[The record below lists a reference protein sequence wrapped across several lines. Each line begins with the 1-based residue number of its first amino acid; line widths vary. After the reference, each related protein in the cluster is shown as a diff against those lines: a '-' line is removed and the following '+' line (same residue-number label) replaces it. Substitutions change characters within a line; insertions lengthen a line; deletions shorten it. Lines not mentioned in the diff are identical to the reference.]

1 MKKIQFILIPLLLL
15 SLMIF
20 ISCPQEIKP
29 EIQEDKYTAINFDS
43 WPEAVKEINIYSGD
57 SCIATFHST
66 YSSKVFRNLE
76 GELKLDV
83 VYKDLTYSD
92 SKYVGYG
99 TLENDEN
106 QFTIFLNNRELV
118 NDADFEYTVDYTH
131 PDEEIQTNLKLHYT
145 STFKCTPDLEK
156 LELSFQN
163 SPKKILKTDVRL
175 RDETIYSYFDFSELS
190 ENLVVT
196 LQEKVGDTTY
206 TFTPVTDG
214 GLYYVPKN
222 APLYLTIRPD
232 ENTKMIHYDFKAD
245 GNVITDDNSA
255 DKMFTYTFYENR
267 TKAQIIKITGPA
279 PIPNWARKVEVANLP
294 EHVTDFGIA
303 SDYFSKVNFSDSDDF
318 NIYLQNKNNE
328 SENKFDISVYYE
340 IIYGYGSSENEY
352 FGNLS
357 TDIMPLKVYANGK
370 EIINAYQKYTF
381 HPGDGIPINAQFKF
395 EGTFEC
401 PDDLIKITFE
411 NSPRLISKEEVR
423 ILNDTNIS
431 YFDLSEVGNNI
442 DTSIKYIDENDKTTL
457 AWPLEYYEYP
467 HNTIEFME
475 LTPSFIIYFT
485 RSNNNDFPSLDT
497 FYIDDKPISDK
508 LISDGYMLKYVYD
521 KPRTSGQLIKIAT
534 GDAVLN
540 NTSE

>member
-1 MKKIQFILIPLLLL
+1 MKKKHFTLIPLLLL

-29 EIQEDKYTAINFDS
+29 ELPEDKYSTVSFDS
-43 WPEAVKEINIYSGD
+43 FPEAVKEINIYRGD
-57 SCIATFHST
+57 SCIATLHSN

-76 GELKLDV
+76 GELKIDV

-118 NDADFEYTVDYTH
+118 NEADFEYTPYYPN
-131 PDEEIQTNLKLHYT
+131 PDENIQTNLKLHYT

-156 LELSFQN
+156 LDFTFQN

-175 RDETIYSYFDFSELS
+175 RDETIYAYFDFTELS
-190 ENLVVT
+190 ESLVAT
-196 LQEKVGDTTY
+196 LQEKVGSETY
-206 TFTPVTDG
+206 TFTPVTEG
-214 GLYYVPKN
+214 GLYYVPKI
-222 APLYLTIRPD
+222 APLYLTIEPD
-232 ENTKMIHYDFKAD
+232 KYSKIIYYDFMAD
-245 GNVITDDNSA
+245 GKTMSDDNA
-255 DKMFTYTFYENR
+255 TDKKFTYTFYENR
-267 TKAQIIKITGPA
+267 TTGQIIKITGSSPVGKNTKRIEVPA
-279 PIPNWARKVEVANLP
+279 YPI
-294 EHVTDFGIA
+294 HVTGCYISVKDN
-303 SDYFSKVNFSDSDDF
+303 SSKGFYSQEEISNGF
-318 NIYLQNKNNE
+318 
-328 SENKFDISVYYE
+328 KFDFYDDNNICNEIEIEFYYDSTTPDNKQ
-340 IIYGYGSSENEY
+340 Y
-352 FGNLS
+352 GNLS
-357 TDIMPLKVYANGK
+357 TDENPLKVYANGK
-370 EIINAYQKYTF
+370 EIINAYQEYNF
-381 HPGDGIPINAQFKF
+381 YPDDDIPINAQFKF

-401 PDDLIKITFE
+401 SDDLIKITFE

-457 AWPLEYYEYP
+457 AYPLEYYEYP

-475 LTPSFIIYFT
+475 LTPSFIIEFSRTKNY
-485 RSNNNDFPSLDT
+485 DFPSLDT

-508 LISDGYMLKYVYD
+508 LVSDGYSLKYVYD

-534 GDAVLN
+534 GDAVQK
-540 NTSE
+540 TSE

>member
-1 MKKIQFILIPLLLL
+1 MKKIQFILIPFLLL

-29 EIQEDKYTAINFDS
+29 EIPEDKYSTVSFDS
-43 WPEAVKEINIYSGD
+43 FPDAVKEINIYNGD
-57 SCIATFHST
+57 SCIATLHSN

-76 GELKLDV
+76 GELKIDV

-106 QFTIFLNNRELV
+106 QFTIFLNNRELI
-118 NDADFEYTVDYTH
+118 NEADFEYTVDYTH
-131 PDEEIQTNLKLHYT
+131 PDEEIQTNLRLHYT
-145 STFKCTPDLEK
+145 STFKCTPDQEK

-175 RDETIYSYFDFSELS
+175 RDETIYAYFDFSELS

-214 GLYYVPKN
+214 GLYYVPKI

-303 SDYFSKVNFSDSDDF
+303 SDYFSKVIFSDSDDY

-328 SENKFDISVYYE
+328 SENKFDISVNYE
-340 IIYGYGSSENEY
+340 IIYGYGSSEDEY

-370 EIINAYQKYTF
+370 EIINAYQEYTF

-411 NSPRLISKEEVR
+411 NSPRLISNEEVR
-423 ILNDTNIS
+423 LLNDTNIS

-457 AWPLEYYEYP
+457 AWTLAYYEYP
-467 HNTIEFME
+467 NNTISFME
-475 LTPSFIIYFT
+475 LTPSFIIEFSRTKNY
-485 RSNNNDFPSLDT
+485 DFPSLDT

-534 GDAVLN
+534 GDAVQK
-540 NTSE
+540 TSE

>member
-1 MKKIQFILIPLLLL
+1 MKKIQFILIPFLLL

-29 EIQEDKYTAINFDS
+29 EIPEDKYSTVSFDS
-43 WPEAVKEINIYSGD
+43 FPDAVKEINIYNGD
-57 SCIATFHST
+57 SCIATLHSN

-76 GELKLDV
+76 GELKIDV

-106 QFTIFLNNRELV
+106 QFTIFLNNRELI
-118 NDADFEYTVDYTH
+118 NEADFEYTVDYTH
-131 PDEEIQTNLKLHYT
+131 PDEEIQTNLRLHYT
-145 STFKCTPDLEK
+145 STFKCTPDQEK

-175 RDETIYSYFDFSELS
+175 RDETIYAYFDFSELS

-214 GLYYVPKN
+214 GLYYVPKI

-303 SDYFSKVNFSDSDDF
+303 SDYFSKVIFSDSDDY

-328 SENKFDISVYYE
+328 SENKFDISVNYE
-340 IIYGYGSSENEY
+340 IIYGYGSSEDEY

-370 EIINAYQKYTF
+370 EIINAYQEYTF

-395 EGTFEC
+395 EGAFEC

-411 NSPRLISKEEVR
+411 NSPRLISNEEVR
-423 ILNDTNIS
+423 LLNDTNIS

-457 AWPLEYYEYP
+457 AWTLAYYEYP
-467 HNTIEFME
+467 NNTISFME
-475 LTPSFIIYFT
+475 LTPSFIIEFSRTKNY
-485 RSNNNDFPSLDT
+485 DFPSLDT

-534 GDAVLN
+534 GDAVQK
-540 NTSE
+540 TSE